1 MMKKILIILIAILI
15 LISCVHAQDNTTVE
29 INGVI
34 FEIPE
39 KYQGGHTYK
48 NGYSADYF
56 HLTCIDENIAK
67 SIGLWAC
74 EKDYEENL
82 TISNHPVKFYYQ
94 YNPPSKD
101 NYSHAYFASGN
112 SIYEI
117 SWLGNNITPDIEKL
131 IRDTPPS
138 KINENKFYSI
148 LDESINTYEIIKSQQ
163 DEWDAEYNYLEV
175 KYHESLSKNPDDRRT
190 KELLITLMNS

>member
-1 MMKKILIILIAILI
+1 MKKILIILIAILI
-15 LISCVHAQDNTTVE
+15 FISCVHAQDNTTVE
-29 INGVI
+29 INGVS

-39 KYQGGHTYK
+39 KYQGGRTYK

-56 HLTCIDENIAK
+56 HLTCIDDDIPK
-67 SIGLWAC
+67 SIGLWAH
-74 EKDYEENL
+74 EKDYGENL

-94 YNPPSKD
+94 YNPHSKD
-101 NYSHAYFASGN
+101 NYSHVYFASGN

-117 SWLGNNITPDIEKL
+117 SRLGNNITPDIEKL